1 MILHIDMDAF
11 FAAVEQRDNP
21 ALKNKPV
28 IVSGKSKRSVVSTAS
43 YEARKFG
50 IRSAMP
56 VFQAMQKCDHLIII
70 PANIKKYQADSK
82 KIMEILSG
90 FSPLVEPV
98 SIDEAYVDIT
108 GCERLFGSPQEIA
121 CAIKK
126 SIYTQ
131 LFLTSSVGIAPIK
144 FLAKIASDM
153 NKPDGLTIITKDQ
166 VKDFICTLPI
176 QKVQGIGKSTMKQMD
191 YLQIKNLGDIKK
203 YDLDILTRKFG
214 KMGPRLL
221 ALANGIDP
229 SKVETDRTRKSISSE
244 ITLSKD
250 IFDFE
255 AVKHEILDRCQT
267 VGKDLRQKKLVCE
280 NVFIK
285 LKFSDFSQITR
296 SRKLDTLICSSSA
309 IFKEALDLYKK
320 IRLKKKI
327 RLIGVGVTGLKD
339 KDTPVQMLLIKTQ
352 DRQKIQWESVDK
364 AVDSIS
370 KKFGNHI
377 VKKAS
382 LNQLCQSSHRRKN
395 HMKNKIQVKVNIKGR
410 VQGVYYRAET
420 KNTADR
426 FGVKGYVKNL
436 SNGSVEAVFEGD
448 QKIVTQM
455 IEWCHQGPSAANVEH
470 VQVEK
475 TNNLS
480 KFENFDIR
488 Y

>member
-21 ALKNKPV
+21 ALKNKPIV
-28 IVSGKSKRSVVSTAS
+28 VSGNSKRSVVSTAS

-56 VFQAMQKCDHLIII
+56 VFQARQRCDHLIIV

-82 KIMEILSG
+82 KIMKILSH

-108 GCERLFGSPQEIA
+108 GCDRLFGSPEEIA
-121 CAIKK
+121 RAIKK
-126 SIYTQ
+126 RIHTQ
-131 LFLTSSVGIAPIK
+131 LSLTSSVGIAPIK

-153 NKPDGLTIITKDQ
+153 NKPDGITLITKDQ
-166 VKDFICTLPI
+166 VNDFICTLPI
-176 QKVQGIGKSTMKQMD
+176 QKVPGIGKSTMKQMN
-191 YLQIKNLGDIKK
+191 YLQIKTLGDIKK
-203 YDLDILTRKFG
+203 YDLGLLTRKFG
-214 KMGPRLL
+214 KMGPRLSE
-221 ALANGIDP
+221 LANGIDP
-229 SKVETDRTRKSISSE
+229 SKVEPDHIRKSISSE
-244 ITLSKD
+244 TTLSKD

-255 AVKHEILDRCQT
+255 TVKQVILDRSQT
-267 VGKDLRQKKLVCE
+267 VGKDLRKKKLVCK

-309 IFKEALDLYKK
+309 IFNEALDLYKK

-339 KDTPVQMLLIKTQ
+339 KDAPVQMLLMQTH
-352 DRQKIQWESVDK
+352 DRHKIQWESVDT

-370 KKFGNHI
+370 EKFGNHI

-382 LNQLCQSSHRRKN
+382 LNQLCQSNHRRRN
-395 HMKNKIQVKVNIKGR
+395 HMKNKTQVKVNITGR

-455 IEWCHQGPSAANVEH
+455 IEWCRQGPAAANVEH

-475 TNNLS
+475 TNTLS
-480 KFENFDIR
+480 NFETFDIR